1 MLQGDAKRAY
11 QRVWMRRKRAGKPTV
26 NPKPWKPT
34 KRMVDQV
41 RYWLR
46 TGAPQSLTGRKII
59 EGLDPTDEHE
69 ALRRYKAHLDE
80 HERERYAPP
89 PPKCCSF
96 CGEPAS
102 DERTLVG
109 STTYPLICETC
120 TARAAGDLRGATQ
133 AAVTAS
139 ILDQIP
145 ASDRPASDVK
155 LSVDEN
161 CP

>member
-1 MLQGDAKRAY
+1 MMLQGDAKRAY
-11 QRVWMRRKRAGKPTV
+11 QRVYMRRKRAGKPTV

-120 TARAAGDLRGATQ
+120 TARAAAIFAEQRK
-133 AAVTAS
+133 
-139 ILDQIP
+139 
-145 ASDRPASDVK
+145 RR
-155 LSVDEN
+155 
-161 CP
+161 

>member
-1 MLQGDAKRAY
+1 LQGDAKRAY
-11 QRVWMRRKRAGKPTV
+11 QRVYMRRKRAGKPTV

-59 EGLDPTDEHE
+59 EGLDATDEHE

-109 STTYPLICETC
+109 SLSADLRDVY
-120 TARAAGDLRGATQ
+120 RACRRDLRGATQ
-133 AAVTAS
+133 AAVTAPN
-139 ILDQIP
+139 LDQIP
-145 ASDRPASDVK
+145 GV
-155 LSVDEN
+155 
-161 CP
+161 

>member
-1 MLQGDAKRAY
+1 
-11 QRVWMRRKRAGKPTV
+11 MRRKRAGKPTV

-59 EGLDPTDEHE
+59 EGFDPTDEHE

-80 HERERYAPP
+80 HERERHAPP

-96 CGEPAS
+96 CGEPTS

-109 STTYPLICETC
+109 STTSADLRDVY
-120 TARAAGDLRGATQ
+120 RACRRDLRGATQ
-133 AAVTAS
+133 AAVTAPN
-139 ILDQIP
+139 LDQIP
-145 ASDRPASDVK
+145 GV
-155 LSVDEN
+155 
-161 CP
+161 

>member
-1 MLQGDAKRAY
+1 MMLQGDAKRAY
-11 QRVWMRRKRAGKPTV
+11 QRVYMRRKRAGKPTV

-59 EGLDPTDEHE
+59 EGLDATDEHE

-89 PPKCCSF
+89 PPEVLLVLRRTSIRR
-96 CGEPAS
+96 A
-102 DERTLVG
+102 RTLVG
-109 STTYPLICETC
+109 SLSADLRDVY
-120 TARAAGDLRGATQ
+120 RACRRHLRGATQ
-133 AAVTAS
+133 AAVTA
-139 ILDQIP
+139 P
-145 ASDRPASDVK
+145 
-155 LSVDEN
+155 
-161 CP
+161 